1 MWPSVSGRKTVG
13 TLEAH
18 TNGLRFVSN
27 KGEKVEIIYANIAHG
42 VFQPCDREH
51 VVLIHFHLKHAIMI
65 GKKKYRDVQF
75 FTEVVEASQVRHG
88 HGRLP
93 AVLTRPHPGSPHV
106 TSRCVSSVTA
116 LRRITAHHCSSL
128 LFTRCHLIPAAL
140 SFPLPSLQAID
151 GRGRADFDADELG
164 DEERERRI
172 RQVRHE
178 RST

>member
-1 MWPSVSGRKTVG
+1 MLIDQHSSLIMAQLIVVIHHVRVAHYASRLQDLNMWPSVSGRKTVG

-75 FTEVVEASQVRHG
+75 FTEVVEASQVRLLLQQQLLRVCNAVISH
-88 HGRLP
+88 HFP
-93 AVLTRPHPGSPHV
+93 A
-106 TSRCVSSVTA
+106 
-116 LRRITAHHCSSL
+116 L
-128 LFTRCHLIPAAL
+128 LDFRYRHTAAL
-140 SFPLPSLQAID
+140 QLLLHCTAP
-151 GRGRADFDADELG
+151 
-164 DEERERRI
+164 
-172 RQVRHE
+172 QVH
-178 RST
+178 